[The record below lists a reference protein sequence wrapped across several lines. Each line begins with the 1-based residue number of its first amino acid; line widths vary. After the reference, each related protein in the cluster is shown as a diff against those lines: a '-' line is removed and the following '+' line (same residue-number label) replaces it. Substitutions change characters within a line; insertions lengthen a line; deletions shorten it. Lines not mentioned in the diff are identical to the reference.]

1 MTQTNTEL
9 TQQALAQFLR
19 KRISEIEP
27 RKSPA
32 RIAGEL
38 GYSSRDVILGFM
50 SGSIKVPLDKL
61 PALAEAIG
69 CDAGYLFR
77 LGIAQYWP
85 GDARVLEAVFGRVVT
100 PNEME
105 LVSLWRET
113 ITGDPPL
120 GDEMKA
126 RLREAITGFRSA
138 PARAPCR
145 SRPSASRSFRAPG

>member
-1 MTQTNTEL
+1 MTQANTEF

-32 RIAGEL
+32 QIAGEL
-38 GYSSRDVILGFM
+38 GYTSRDVVLGFM
-50 SGSIKVPLDKL
+50 SGSIKVPLGKL

-69 CDAGYLFR
+69 CDPGYLFR

-100 PNEME
+100 RNEME
-105 LVSLWRET
+105 LVSLWRRLT
-113 ITGDPPL
+113 VGDPPL
-120 GDEMKA
+120 SDKMRV
-126 RLREAITGFRSA
+126 RLSQAIIDVRQDVAGS
-138 PARAPCR
+138 
-145 SRPSASRSFRAPG
+145 PSDALDG